1 MAIWTVVLCLAA
13 GVHAQAPAPALR
25 PPQTTA
31 QAPAQSETERVVA
44 IRIVDEKGQ
53 VLEENPDPLPQ
64 QRNQPLDSDAVRESL
79 RQLYRT
85 GRYADLRAEITP
97 VAGGVRLDFVVRR
110 NFFMNLVRVTGL
122 TAHPGELAA
131 LASLNLS
138 LGEPFRESG
147 LKEALGRLTQT
158 LHDEGLYQ
166 ARLAYDLTPH
176 EDTRQMDITVR
187 VTPGPRARVGGIA
200 LRNHTELPDAELL
213 GRSKLR
219 PGKEVSSTRLNR
231 ASERMRQLLV
241 RRDYL
246 GARVNLHRGEYD
258 GRSNTLPLEIEV
270 IAGLK
275 VRVEVAGAKIPAKEL
290 RKRLPIY
297 QEGAVDEDLLQEG
310 RRAIRDYLEREG
322 YADVQVQYTTSEVP
336 AKGEGRG
343 TTPSEHVITY
353 HIERGPRYR
362 LMGIAFDGNKYFSD
376 DLLLSRLRLQP
387 AAFASRGRFSAPMMQ
402 DDAASIRDLY
412 AANGFRE
419 ATVRPEVDN
428 NYKGKKSDF
437 FVRFHIVEGL
447 QTRVAE
453 LKLEGNRALGGDE
466 LLAAIGST
474 TGEPYSDFNVSS
486 DRDNILALYYN
497 DGFPEARFS
506 AEVEEIPGVAAAPAV
521 RRAPSSRAEEPAQA
535 LAEYKRVRLIYHIV
549 EGPQISVARVL
560 IGGYEHT
567 LPRVVEREVE
577 IKPEGPLRE
586 GDVVETQRRLYNLGI
601 FSRVSIAPQNPN
613 GTDTDKAVV
622 VLVEEANRYTIA
634 YGGGFEVQRM
644 GSTSDPTGGGLSA
657 SPRGILEVS
666 KANLTGRADTLSF
679 KARASTLQWRGLMS
693 YTAPNAFGRPELSLQ
708 LTALAD
714 RSRDILTFVS
724 TRYEGSFQI
733 AQRVS
738 LVTSL
743 LYRYSFRHVL
753 ASSLQSTLSLDQ
765 IPLFNQPT
773 RVSLFGGTW
782 VRERR
787 DNPADATHGDFN
799 TVDVSV
805 AGRPIGSSATFSR
818 FLFQDS
824 SYHPLRRRF
833 TFARSTRFGFE
844 QPFGAST
851 ATSIPLPERFF
862 AGGGLSLRGFG
873 LNQAGPRDPG
883 TGFPVGGLAMLIFNQ
898 ELRFPMRLP
907 FVGNRVGGAIF
918 YDAGNV
924 FQNVRRITFRTSPPS
939 AGDLNYFS
947 HTVGFSFRYA
957 TPIGPVLVDL
967 AYQLNAPL
975 FLVPGGGASCPTGN
989 PATPTAPCQRLP
1001 RFQFFFNLGQIF

>member
-1 MAIWTVVLCLAA
+1 MCLAA
-13 GVHAQAPAPALR
+13 AGLHAQAPAPAPGPSR
-25 PPQTTA
+25 TTA
-31 QAPAQSETERVVA
+31 RAPAQLETERVVG
-44 IRIVDEKGQ
+44 IRIVDEKGE
-53 VLEENPDPLPQ
+53 VLEESPAKLPQ
-64 QRNQPLDSDAVRESL
+64 QTGQPLDSDAVRESL

-85 GRYADLRAEITP
+85 GRYADLRAETTP
-97 VAGGVRLDFVVRR
+97 VAGGVRLDFIVRR
-110 NFFMNLVRVTGL
+110 NLFVNRVRVTGL
-122 TAHPGELAA
+122 TTHPGELVA

-147 LKEALGRLTQT
+147 LKEALERLTQT

-166 ARLAYDLTPH
+166 AQLAYDLTPH
-176 EDTRQMDITVR
+176 ENTSQMDITVR
-187 VTPGPRARVGGIA
+187 VTPGPRARMGSIT

-219 PGKEVSSTRLNR
+219 PGKEVISTRLNR
-231 ASERMRQLLV
+231 ASDRMRRLLV
-241 RRDYL
+241 RKDYL
-246 GARVNLHRGEYD
+246 GARVNIHRGEYD
-258 GRSNTLPLEIEV
+258 AKSNTLSLEIEV
-270 IAGLK
+270 IAGPR
-275 VRVEVAGAKIPAKEL
+275 VRVEVAGAKIPSKEL

-343 TTPSEHVITY
+343 TTPAEQVIAY
-353 HIERGPRYR
+353 QVERGPLHR

-376 DLLLSRLRLQP
+376 DLLLSRLHLQP
-387 AAFASRGRFSAPMMQ
+387 AGFASRGRFSERLMQ
-402 DDAASIRDLY
+402 DDAVSIRGLY
-412 AANGFRE
+412 EANGFRE
-419 ATVRPEVDN
+419 ATVRPEVSD
-428 NYKGKKSDF
+428 NYKGKKSDL
-437 FVRFHIVEGL
+437 FVRFHIAEGL
-447 QTRVAE
+447 QTRVTE
-453 LKLEGNRALGGDE
+453 LKLEGNRALGDDK

-474 TGEPYSDFNVSS
+474 PGQPYSEFNVSS

-497 DGFPEARFS
+497 EGFPEARFS
-506 AEVEEIPGVAAAPAV
+506 AEAEEIPGVAEAPAV
-521 RRAPSSRAEEPAQA
+521 KPAPGSHTEDPAQMS
-535 LAEYKRVRLIYHIV
+535 AEYKRVRLIYRIV

-567 LPRVVEREVE
+567 LLRVVEREVQ
-577 IKPEGPLRE
+577 IKPDGPLRE

-601 FSRVSIAPQNPN
+601 FSRVSIAAQNPN
-613 GTDTDKAVV
+613 GTDTDKTVV
-622 VLVEEANRYTIA
+622 VLVEEAKRYTIA
-634 YGGGFEVQRM
+634 YGGGFEVQRL
-644 GSTSDPTGGGLSA
+644 GSSSDPLGGDFRA
-657 SPRGILEVS
+657 SPRGILEIS

-679 KARASTLQWRGLMS
+679 RARASTLQGRGLMS
-693 YTAPNAFGRPELSLQ
+693 YTAPNTFGRPALSLQ

-714 RSRDILTFVS
+714 KSRDILTFVS
-724 TRYEGSFQI
+724 TRYEGSLQL

-743 LYRYSFRHVL
+743 LYRYSFRRVL

-787 DNPADATHGDFN
+787 NNPADATRGDFN

-805 AGRPIGSSATFSR
+805 AGRPIGSSATFAR
-818 FLFQDS
+818 FFFQNS
-824 SYHPLRRRF
+824 AYHPLSRRF
-833 TFARSTRFGFE
+833 TFARSTRFGIE
-844 QPFGAST
+844 QAFGAST

-873 LNQAGPRDPG
+873 LNQAGPRDPV
-883 TGFPVGGLAMLIFNQ
+883 TGFPVGGLAMLVFNQ
-898 ELRFPMRLP
+898 EFRFPMRLP

-924 FQNVRRITFRTSPPS
+924 FQNVHRITFRTSPPS
-939 AGDLNYFS
+939 AGDLDYFS
-947 HTVGFSFRYA
+947 HTIGFGFRYT
-957 TPIGPVLVDL
+957 TPIGPVRVDL
-967 AYQLNAPL
+967 AYQLNAPRF
-975 FLVPGGGASCPTGN
+975 FLPGGGASCPTSN